1 MEFLRSAVGAFDPE
15 DPILVTRAGILKS
28 ARAGTSGFRRYPWYK
43 RAVAADSLLERAS
56 RLALFA
62 DLDRDELGALL
73 THLEEASFDEGKW
86 IVRRGD
92 EEVGLHI
99 IVDGE
104 VGVVLEDEE
113 LTTLRR
119 GSFFGE
125 VSALL
130 HEPTV
135 ADVVA
140 RSPVR
145 CLLVPHRDVE
155 RFLLESP
162 RVMLRILQTEARRL
176 RMTDELRT

>member
-1 MEFLRSAVGAFDPE
+1 VPTDVS
-15 DPILVTRAGILKS
+15 LVESMG
-28 ARAGTSGFRRYPWYK
+28 
-43 RAVAADSLLERAS
+43 

-62 DLDRDELGALL
+62 DLDREALEALL
-73 THLEEASFDEGKW
+73 PHAEEVSFDEGKW
-86 IVRRGD
+86 VVRRG
-92 EEVGLHI
+92 EEDVGLYV

-113 LTTLRR
+113 LATLKR

-125 VSALL
+125 ISALL

-135 ADVVA
+135 ADIVA

-145 CLLVPHRDVE
+145 CLVVPAGNVE

-162 RVMLRILQTEARRL
+162 TIMLRMLQAEARRL
-176 RMTDELRT
+176 RTTDELRT